1 MSAFDRSASC
11 SRRGPLPRVAFA
23 HRVFSPFC
31 GSPGGRG
38 VSVLLLRTLRLG
50 AGGWRCTLKRWVLLW
65 SLLGPSAVAAG
76 TFSISGFVFITPA
89 SGTGGAWLWCSEA
102 PDHFPVTGKGAAR
115 TRGLCG
121 VSRPDKHCLAPW
133 GSAGPPQQQLP
144 RPSHP
149 RGGTLPRSRPGRPGL
164 STSCGCCPWP
174 TPRPPT
180 REKS

>member
-1 MSAFDRSASC
+1 M
-11 SRRGPLPRVAFA
+11 
-23 HRVFSPFC
+23 
-31 GSPGGRG
+31 
-38 VSVLLLRTLRLG
+38 LLLRTLKLG

-89 SGTGGAWLWCSEA
+89 SGTEGAWLWCSEA
-102 PDHFPVTGKGAAR
+102 PVHFPVTGKGAAR

-149 RGGTLPRSRPGRPGL
+149 RGGTLPPDNALFNKHLTVFNFIGKFKFSFAFGKKFL
-164 STSCGCCPWP
+164 
-174 TPRPPT
+174 PRFF
-180 REKS
+180 RLL